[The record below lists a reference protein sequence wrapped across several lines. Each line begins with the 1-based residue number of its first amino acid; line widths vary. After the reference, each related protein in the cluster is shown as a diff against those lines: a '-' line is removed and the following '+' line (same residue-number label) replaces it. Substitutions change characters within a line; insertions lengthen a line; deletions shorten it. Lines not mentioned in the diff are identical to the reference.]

1 MSRNVTWQ
9 KGQDEIEYIME
20 KYSTQMR
27 EDMPSAII
35 DNILWAVAET
45 DGPELA
51 NALITQY
58 ELSRPSNGSHEYFE
72 DGQERNRVI
81 HIDPDFEVPD
91 EWRMK
96 KRKKK

>member
-1 MSRNVTWQ
+1 MRTLAHQ
-9 KGQDEIEYIME
+9 GGRDEIEWVMD
-20 KYSTQMR
+20 KYNGKMR
-27 EDMPSAII
+27 KHLPVGLI

-51 NALITQY
+51 NSLITQY
-58 ELSRPSNGSHEYFE
+58 ELSRPSFGSHEYFE

-81 HIDPDFEVPD
+81 HLDPNFVVPD

-96 KRKKK
+96 KKRKK

>member
-1 MSRNVTWQ
+1 MARNVTWQ

-27 EDMPSAII
+27 ERKTKAII
-35 DNILWAVAET
+35 DNILWAVGET
-45 DGPELA
+45 DGPEMA

-58 ELSRPSNGSHEYFE
+58 ELSRPFYGSHEYFE

-81 HIDPDFEVPD
+81 DIDPDFVVPD
-91 EWRMK
+91 EWRIK
-96 KRKKK
+96 KGKKK